1 MSPEP
6 PGRGAEKY
14 RFRGWQVEVVVFV
27 VAESSEGVGVVH
39 LRQMTEPTEE
49 AELDAAEDEL
59 VEDEELEGRRRAAAS
74 ASE

>member
-1 MSPEP
+1 MRPEP

-27 VAESSEGVGVVH
+27 VAASSEGVGVVH
-39 LRQMTEPTEE
+39 LRQIADGLEVVEE
-49 AELDAAEDEL
+49 LED
-59 VEDEELEGRRRAAAS
+59 VVELEGRRRAAAS

>member
-1 MSPEP
+1 MRPEP

-27 VAESSEGVGVVH
+27 VAASSEGVGVVH
-39 LRQMTEPTEE
+39 LRQMADGT
-49 AELDAAEDEL
+49 AAVEEL
-59 VEDEELEGRRRAAAS
+59 VEEVELRDGSSRAAAS